1 MPSYAPSRPVPDPI
15 LLAGLRRRVRALEA
29 GGESGAPAALGLPAL
44 DAHLG
49 GGLARNAL
57 HEVLAA
63 DAGPGTAFAVALA
76 ARLAEGGPLVWC
88 VRSQALD
95 AGAPCPAGLAAAGLD
110 PTRLVLVAV
119 RRDDDALW
127 AMEESLRSGVA
138 AIGEAG
144 DVSLTATR
152 RLALAAEAGRT
163 AGLLLRPDA
172 ATPAPSAAATRWRV
186 TAAPS
191 GDEGA
196 HGARARFRAELF
208 RCRAAPP
215 GAWLMEWRDET
226 GHLAVAGA
234 FHDRAGPPDPARMA
248 G

>member
-1 MPSYAPSRPVPDPI
+1 MPAHDARPAADPAV
-15 LLAGLRRRVRALEA
+15 LAGLRQRVRALEA
-29 GGESGAPAALGLPAL
+29 GGGGGATAALGLPPV

-49 GGLARNAL
+49 GGLARGAL

-63 DAGPGTAFAVALA
+63 DAGPATAFAIALA
-76 ARLAEGGPLVWC
+76 ARLADGGPLVWC

-95 AGAPCPAGLAAAGLD
+95 AGAPCPAGLSTAGLD
-110 PTRLVLVAV
+110 PGRLVLVAA

-127 AMEESLRSGVA
+127 AMEESLRAGIA

-144 DVSLTATR
+144 AVSLIATR
-152 RLALAAEAGRT
+152 RLALAAEAGGA
-163 AGLLLRPDA
+163 AGVLIRPDA
-172 ATPAPSAAATRWRV
+172 AVPTPSAAASRWRLS
-186 TAAPS
+186 AAPS
-191 GDEGA
+191 HARDGREP
-196 HGARARFRAELF
+196 RARFRAELF

-226 GHLAVAGA
+226 GHLAVAGT
-234 FHDRAGPPDPARMA
+234 FHDRADCPGPARVA

>member
-1 MPSYAPSRPVPDPI
+1 MPSYDARTPDPALI
-15 LLAGLRRRVRALEA
+15 DGLRRRVRALEA
-29 GGESGAPAALGLPAL
+29 GGTGGEAVALGLTPI

-49 GGLARNAL
+49 GGLVKGAL

-63 DAGPGTAFAVALA
+63 DAGPATAFALALA
-76 ARLAEGGPLVWC
+76 RRLGGDGPLVWC

-110 PTRLVLVAV
+110 PARLVLVAA

-127 AMEESLRSGVA
+127 AMEEGLRAGIV
-138 AIGEAG
+138 AIGEVGA
-144 DVSLTATR
+144 VSLIATR
-152 RLALAAEAGRT
+152 RLAFAAEAGGA
-163 AGLLLRPDA
+163 AGVLLCPDA
-172 ATPAPSAAATRWRV
+172 DAPAPSAAASRWRIS
-186 TAAPS
+186 AAPS
-191 GDEGA
+191 HET
-196 HGARARFRAELF
+196 RSRFRAELF

-234 FHDRAGPPDPARMA
+234 FHDRADRPAPARVA